1 MTHDPFQTPTPYGGN
16 NMPASNGSFVR
27 DTQNKA
33 VAGICSALARRTG
46 WDLNLIRAA
55 VALGAVL
62 TSGTVALIY
71 LVLWAVVPAEGADK
85 TAFSEAM
92 KESRKFYDSQ
102 KAKKDAGQ
110 PGAEPGPAPRTPRP
124 EGADPDPFNLYKD

>member
-1 MTHDPFQTPTPYGGN
+1 MTHDPLQTPTPYGGN
-16 NMPASNGSFVR
+16 TMPPSNESFVR

-85 TAFSEAM
+85 TAFSEVM

-102 KAKKDAGQ
+102 KATRDAGQ
-110 PGAEPGPAPRTPRP
+110 SSAAPGPAPQTPRP
-124 EGADPDPFNLYKD
+124 QAADPDPFNLYRD